1 MLDSK
6 PKRKVLT
13 VPEFSEQTGVPQSTV
28 RRWLKKKELKG
39 TRIGRKWLIPF
50 SELDRITDP
59 SPS

>member
-1 MLDSK
+1 MTDK
-6 PKRKVLT
+6 HQKRKVLT

-50 SELDRITDP
+50 SELHKITDP
-59 SPS
+59 SIS